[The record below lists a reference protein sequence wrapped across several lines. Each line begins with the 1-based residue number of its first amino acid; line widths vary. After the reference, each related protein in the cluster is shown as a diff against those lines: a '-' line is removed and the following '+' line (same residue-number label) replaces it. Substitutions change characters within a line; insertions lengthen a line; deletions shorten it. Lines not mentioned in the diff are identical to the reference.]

1 MNINTGKYK
10 RGTLAVMIT
19 AGVLAALVLVN
30 IVFTLISNR
39 FHLYIDVTTERYN
52 EISKKS
58 KELLGEIDPA
68 ENNITIYFLA
78 DRDELDNPSLGYIGT
93 GSTTDLWG
101 MKYIYELALE
111 YAASYSYINVELLS
125 LKDDQERLTEYKSTV
140 GVSLNKNTVIIDN
153 YTGEIDEK
161 GDLITDASGNSV
173 MHHNY
178 RLVSR
183 DAFFRAESETRYAFA
198 FDGDYRFTSVLLS
211 LAGRNPTVYF
221 LTGHGEKVGDPA
233 DAGDFGDAQALRD
246 VFFDAGFVTR
256 KVDLSTDY
264 ERVFA
269 DESARVLVVFGPDT
283 DYKSADDDVNEMSL
297 IHKFAC
303 RENHNL
309 MFFIDETA
317 DKLTNLKEYMYD
329 YCGVSFKDSVV
340 RDVGTGG
347 ISDDGYAFISAY
359 ESDEYSIGLS
369 LLESLYELDSQ
380 PGVAFKNASALSI
393 NDKYIQTPSTSS
405 SGFYENASS
414 TITGGMFL
422 APATAAAVNDAG
434 ETVVNYSES
443 ELDPVMTLTYE
454 TWNNS
459 NNKTVSTY
467 VLISGTTGFADPEYL
482 NDPSYGNSDV
492 MMLAMRLMGKETIP
506 FEIDFKVISSEAV
519 EMTESEVTAWTVLMC
534 ALVPVASLAAGTL
547 VYFKRR
553 HM

>member
-1 MNINTGKYK
+1 M
-10 RGTLAVMIT
+10 
-19 AGVLAALVLVN
+19 
-30 IVFTLISNR
+30 S
-39 FHLYIDVTTERYN
+39 
-52 EISKKS
+52 
-58 KELLGEIDPA
+58 
-68 ENNITIYFLA
+68 
-78 DRDELDNPSLGYIGT
+78 LD
-93 GSTTDLWG
+93 
-101 MKYIYELALE
+101 
-111 YAASYSYINVELLS
+111 
-125 LKDDQERLTEYKSTV
+125 
-140 GVSLNKNTVIIDN
+140 KNTVIIDN
-153 YTGEIDEK
+153 YTGEVDEN
-161 GDLITDASGNSV
+161 GNLITDASGNPV

-178 RLVSR
+178 RLASR
-183 DAFFRAESETRYAFA
+183 DTFFRAESETYYAYA

-221 LTGHGEKVGDPA
+221 LTGHGEKVGDPSNA
-233 DAGDFGDAQALRD
+233 DDFGAAGALRD
-246 VFFDAGFVTR
+246 IFFDAGFVTR
-256 KVDLSTDY
+256 KADLSTDY
-264 ERVFA
+264 ERIFA
-269 DESARVLVVFGPDT
+269 DESARVLVIFGPER
-283 DYKSADDDVNEMSL
+283 DYLGADDAVNEMSL

-317 DKLTNLKEYMYD
+317 DDLTNLKEYMYD
-329 YCGVSFKDSVV
+329 YCGVSFKDGTV

-369 LLESLYELDSQ
+369 LLDSLYELDSQ
-380 PGVAFKNASALSI
+380 PGVAFRNASPISI
-393 NDKYIQTPSTSS
+393 NDRFIQTPSTSS

-422 APATAAAVNDAG
+422 APSTAAAVNNAG

-443 ELDPVMTLTYE
+443 DPEPVMTLTYE

-459 NNKTVSTY
+459 NNKTISTY

-492 MMLAMRLMGKETIP
+492 MMLAMRLMGKEIIP

-519 EMTESEVTAWTVLMC
+519 EMTDSEVTAWTVMMC
-534 ALVPVASLAAGTL
+534 ALIPVASLAIGTL